1 MLFGLRYSGRLTLPP
16 GRRYSSAMERRGD
29 SAPRAGIQLA
39 RKKQI
44 LIFSVAGY
52 LGRYL
57 NEEEIHALNTRRELT
72 VRLIQKLIKVAGE
85 ANVLF

>member
-1 MLFGLRYSGRLTLPP
+1 MD
-16 GRRYSSAMERRGD
+16 RRVN

-44 LIFSVAGY
+44 LIFTVADY

-57 NEEEIHALNTRRELT
+57 NEEEIHALNTHRELI
-72 VRLIQKLIKVAGE
+72 VRLIQKLIEVAGE

>member
-1 MLFGLRYSGRLTLPP
+1 MD
-16 GRRYSSAMERRGD
+16 RRVN
-29 SAPRAGIQLA
+29 SAPGGGIQLA

-52 LGRYL
+52 LDHYL
-57 NEEEIHALNTRRELT
+57 NEEEIHALNTRRELI